1 MFIMQISIVIL
12 ARHYLKNIKKGTI
25 HVISRDHLFIEL
37 NIWFTI
43 RHAFAFFWKKFK
55 GEYDCFIRFWK
66 YMNSIIFFMFLLQIP
81 ANHFNTEITIEMWQ
95 CSERKT
101 SLIQSF
107 LFTWRFIGC
116 SCESDMSR
124 NSSTFPL
131 M

>member
-12 ARHYLKNIKKGTI
+12 DRHYLKNIKKGTI
-25 HVISRDHLFIEL
+25 HVISRDHLFNWISDL
-37 NIWFTI
+37 LYGTLSP
-43 RHAFAFFWKKFK
+43 FFGRNLRGNMIVFFSFENTWILSF
-55 GEYDCFIRFWK
+55 
-66 YMNSIIFFMFLLQIP
+66 FFMFLLQIP